1 MNKDDINLV
10 INYSNTVLSLG
21 EARLSN
27 SYFYQSLPLCVIDSV
42 FSIGVRYEGVERTVK
57 GYCDFYG
64 LNRFRSDKHSLPEK
78 VNQESISD
86 FCVKFEKL
94 GEEKMASSVFCNRQR
109 TSTKNGILKSRASYE
124 FACVLKAHG
133 VEFFQNVEV
142 VLNNESFSNDILK
155 IPGQKSGIALK
166 YFLMLA
172 GSDDLI
178 KPDRMII
185 SYLERILKRKV
196 NNTEAQNILV
206 KASENIKLIYNNITP
221 RLLDHEIWKY
231 ERSILKS

>member
-1 MNKDDINLV
+1 
-10 INYSNTVLSLG
+10 
-21 EARLSN
+21 
-27 SYFYQSLPLCVIDSV
+27 
-42 FSIGVRYEGVERTVK
+42 
-57 GYCDFYG
+57 
-64 LNRFRSDKHSLPEK
+64 
-78 VNQESISD
+78 
-86 FCVKFEKL
+86 
-94 GEEKMASSVFCNRQR
+94 
-109 TSTKNGILKSRASYE
+109 
-124 FACVLKAHG
+124 
-133 VEFFQNVEV
+133 
-142 VLNNESFSNDILK
+142 
-155 IPGQKSGIALK
+155 
-166 YFLMLA
+166 MLA